1 MFLYLFINLFI
12 FRDAAHRVHPLG
24 GQGLN
29 LGLGD
34 VTVLVQ
40 MLADSVRNGATLGDM
55 SYLKKYETSRQ
66 RHNVPTMLAM
76 DALHRLYKGTAAPI
90 VLARSLGL
98 QLTNAISPLKV
109 KN

>member
-1 MFLYLFINLFI
+1 M
-12 FRDAAHRVHPLG
+12 
-24 GQGLN
+24 
-29 LGLGD
+29 
-34 VTVLVQ
+34 VLVQ
-40 MLADSVRNGATLGDM
+40 MLADAAKNGALPGDM
-55 SYLKKYETSRQ
+55 TYLKKYETARQ

-109 KN
+109 IIQSI